1 MTIAEDLLDCGIT
14 ERQFLS
20 KKEDVQSLRKEGV
33 VIHRPPMSKPNRI
46 LLILDLNGVL
56 VHVANK
62 LDLPLGFEPD
72 TFISG
77 KAIIRRPFCDDFLK
91 FCFERFYVG
100 VWSSRKKLNLVRRRF
115 HYARKEG
122 TGWHF
127 VGTNPIALPPKL
139 HIVDNIDKPCHV
151 KRTGQTLG

>member
-1 MTIAEDLLDCGIT
+1 
-14 ERQFLS
+14 
-20 KKEDVQSLRKEGV
+20 
-33 VIHRPPMSKPNRI
+33 MSKPNRI

-62 LDLPLGFEPD
+62 LDLPLGFEAD

-100 VWSSRKKLNLVRRRF
+100 VWSSRKNLIWSVCFRF

-122 TGWHF
+122 TSWHF

-139 HIVDNIDKPCHV
+139 HTAEKH
-151 KRTGQTLG
+151 

>member
-1 MTIAEDLLDCGIT
+1 MTIAKEILDCGIT

-20 KKEDVQSLRKEGV
+20 KKEDVQSLCKEGI

-62 LDLPLGFEPD
+62 LDLPLGFKAD
-72 TFISG
+72 TFNLR

-91 FCFERFYVG
+91 FCFERFYMG
-100 VWSSRKKLNLVRRRF
+100 AWSSREKLNLVRLLDFIMRERR
-115 HYARKEG
+115 Y
-122 TGWHF
+122 
-127 VGTNPIALPPKL
+127 
-139 HIVDNIDKPCHV
+139 
-151 KRTGQTLG
+151 

>member
-1 MTIAEDLLDCGIT
+1 
-14 ERQFLS
+14 
-20 KKEDVQSLRKEGV
+20 
-33 VIHRPPMSKPNRI
+33 MSKPNRI

-62 LDLPLGFEPD
+62 LDCHFRFEAD

-77 KAIIRRPFCDDFLK
+77 KAIIRRPIRDDFLK

-100 VWSSRKKLNLVRRRF
+100 VWSSRKKLNLVRLLSISLCP
-115 HYARKEG
+115 KEG

-127 VGTNPIALPPKL
+127 VGTNPIALPPSCCF
-139 HIVDNIDKPCHV
+139 VDNIDKLSC
-151 KRTGQTLG
+151 